1 MSGGNG
7 WRRFSVAVLSL
18 VPWIVLA
25 PLLIAEEST
34 GSSDAQVVDTW
45 AGTNSAIDPG
55 AGNAFQLAAASWT
68 VPKVSCPPGSNSDVS
83 DWAGSGD
90 GTKSNPLFQAGS
102 ESGCSS
108 GIAKYR
114 AWWEEFPVN
123 HQQDF
128 VDEVHPGDVMDSLIR
143 WGPSTRGSN
152 GTSTL
157 ELEDFSPT
165 GAKNW
170 VEYQNVSS
178 APPSD
183 QAECIIERPLTSG
196 SHEPLAD
203 FGTTRFKDC
212 KVGWEEDHEFRGYVY
227 LTPNTAARG
236 LEVFNLEMAG
246 LLNLSDFTPT
256 GGFTGTWTK
265 GS

>member
-1 MSGGNG
+1 M
-7 WRRFSVAVLSL
+7 
-18 VPWIVLA
+18 VLA

-34 GSSDAQVVDTW
+34 ASSDAQVVDTW
-45 AGTNSAIDPG
+45 AGTSSSIDPG
-55 AGNAFQLAAASWT
+55 AGKDFHLAEASWT
-68 VPKVSCPPGSNSDVS
+68 VPKVSCPSGSNSDVS
-83 DWAGSGD
+83 NWAGSGD
-90 GTKSNPLFQAGS
+90 GTRSNPLFQAGS
-102 ESGCSS
+102 ESECRS
-108 GIAKYR
+108 GVARYR

-128 VDEVHPGDVMDSLIR
+128 VDKVHPGDVMDSLIR
-143 WGPSTRGSN
+143 WAPSTQGGH

-165 GAKNW
+165 GTKKW
-170 VEYQNVSS
+170 VEYQKVSS

-183 QAECIIERPLTSG
+183 QAECIIERPLISG

-203 FGTTRFKDC
+203 FGTTRFKEC
-212 KVGWEEDHEFRGYVY
+212 QVGWEEDHKVQGHMY
-227 LTPNTAARG
+227 LTPNTAAKG
-236 LEVFNLEMAG
+236 LEVYKVEMAG